1 MKLAGFLCPL
11 LRTKITDSRTVT
23 SLRGSPLTAI
33 PSHQEAFANLF
44 SYFTFPSAAATSLMS
59 GTTGMS

>member
-11 LRTKITDSRTVT
+11 LRTKVTDSRT

-33 PSHQEAFANLF
+33 PPHQEAFANLF
-44 SYFTFPSAAATSLMS
+44 SYFTFPSAAATSLIS